1 MVRSPQPWAGP
12 RTLCFGAREEHI
24 LARCQSG
31 FPGVPPGSGCQDGH
45 RGPAA
50 QGQPG
55 ILSPEQRS
63 HSTLDHQLGVQKATP
78 APCSGTLFP
87 TLQRPPAGAGPRQRR
102 FISMLTLPQD
112 THLPSGHLTPRLAVR
127 VAPPVSFPLLVWFSQ
142 ALKVSFSVNEL
153 NVIGKIDLLPRS
165 GEPSTP
171 GAGVLLN
178 GLCAIAI
185 LNSAR
190 SPWTTQDRVGSLQQ
204 TCRGAVVSAPGRGA
218 GRGRPFWRL

>member
-12 RTLCFGAREEHI
+12 CTLCFGAREEHI

-63 HSTLDHQLGVQKATP
+63 HSTLDHQLGVRKATP

-102 FISMLTLPQD
+102 FISMDP
-112 THLPSGHLTPRLAVR
+112 PPGHPPALWAPDPPGLAVR

-178 GLCAIAI
+178 GLCALAI

-190 SPWTTQDRVGSLQQ
+190 GPWTTQYQVGSL
-204 TCRGAVVSAPGRGA
+204 
-218 GRGRPFWRL
+218 